1 MARLALLPVLWC
13 FLRHAWGM
21 PEGSRDLCAAP
32 ESSEETSLLQASV
45 SGHYFPSSGFTGSD
59 DRKKRRRKGFKIRKG
74 RLGWRKKRL
83 GKRTDQRQRRASLP
97 AQPGQPGQWV
107 KGGRGWHFVYTQERA
122 AKPSRKHEMIATR
135 TSSKAPVCEAGS
147 FSFSFKNALNDG
159 GSVEGC
165 VRGLECDGIPRPATS
180 VEILSNTQ
188 GFGTGDYIKGAKPNT
203 WTLDEN
209 CEVVAFNFFS
219 IGALPSVHKS
229 TLFFNSAEDQ
239 GASFRA
245 GVASGLN
252 VRTGSIDVS
261 MVDVDL
267 KFEQVQ

>member
-1 MARLALLPVLWC
+1 MARAALLLPLLWC
-13 FLRHAWGM
+13 FLRHAWGL
-21 PEGSRDLCAAP
+21 PEGSSDLCAAP
-32 ESSEETSLLQASV
+32 VSSEETSLLQASV
-45 SGHYFPSSGFTGSD
+45 SGHYFPSSGFAGSD
-59 DRKKRRRKGFKIRKG
+59 DRKKRKRRGFKIRKG
-74 RLGWRKKRL
+74 RAAWRKRKW
-83 GKRTDQRQRRASLP
+83 GKRASALP
-97 AQPGQPGQWV
+97 AQPEKPGRWV
-107 KGGRGWHFVYTQERA
+107 KGWRGWHFVYAQERA
-122 AKPSRKHEMIATR
+122 ESPSRNHEMIATR

-219 IGALPSVHKS
+219 IGAPPSVHKA

-261 MVDVDL
+261 MADVGL

>member
-1 MARLALLPVLWC
+1 MSTTPEVHAPKSQDQATMLTHRTAQAFVPSAIHHPDTEYAMARLALLPVLWC

-135 TSSKAPVCEAGS
+135 TSGEP
-147 FSFSFKNALNDG
+147 
-159 GSVEGC
+159 
-165 VRGLECDGIPRPATS
+165 
-180 VEILSNTQ
+180 
-188 GFGTGDYIKGAKPNT
+188 KP
-203 WTLDEN
+203 
-209 CEVVAFNFFS
+209 
-219 IGALPSVHKS
+219 
-229 TLFFNSAEDQ
+229 
-239 GASFRA
+239 
-245 GVASGLN
+245 
-252 VRTGSIDVS
+252 
-261 MVDVDL
+261 
-267 KFEQVQ
+267 